1 MSKDILFHILSLK
14 IEEFSEKAIIT
25 IIISK
30 YYKVEKTGQNGYTW
44 DKVCSKSKFWLYK
57 QKTKKNNLHIN
68 QYTTIKGTLNLTF
81 GQLWSNCLF
90 LKLCRFG
97 VQNMN

>member
-25 IIISK
+25 ILISK

-44 DKVCSKSKFWLYK
+44 DKVCSKSKFWLY
-57 QKTKKNNLHIN
+57 
-68 QYTTIKGTLNLTF
+68 
-81 GQLWSNCLF
+81 
-90 LKLCRFG
+90 
-97 VQNMN
+97 